1 MDTTAL
7 TEQFSH
13 FRGLIEC
20 WTHTWGLR
28 VLPDQLTVH
37 VSVRLFVVYVCPVAS
52 SATCPGC
59 HLWDRLRGRCTT
71 QEPEV
76 SHAV

>member
-7 TEQFSH
+7 KEQFTH
-13 FRGLIEC
+13 FRGFIEC

-28 VLPDQLTVH
+28 VLPGELTVH
-37 VSVRLFVVYVCPVAS
+37 VSVRLFVVYRYVCSVVS

-71 QEPEV
+71 QDREV
-76 SHAV
+76 